1 MITKGLKPAE
11 IALLDAAGL
20 APDAVRAIAREAES
34 LRWLFLKRP
43 GATMMWWGLG
53 VVAAVVIGGLFA
65 ATGWWGSLAAP
76 ALAAGSQLIISLAD
90 IEINAAKS
98 EDPPRWAARKLAV
111 LAIKARAMTVPEN
124 SEAFAELKAHAEA
137 GSGLS
142 SPWSVMRTIAR
153 RMEAPKGGAAAGSA
167 ARSRPADPHGVW
179 PTLRFGLVVVAVV
192 VIIVTLAL
200 GARPF

>member
-1 MITKGLKPAE
+1 MITRGLKPAE
-11 IALLDAAGL
+11 IALLDAAGF

-53 VVAAVVIGGLFA
+53 IVAAVVIGGLFA

-76 ALAAGSQLIISLAD
+76 ALAAGSQLILSLAD
-90 IEINAAKS
+90 IEINAPKS
-98 EDPPRWAARKLAV
+98 DNPPRWAARKLAV
-111 LAIKARAMTVPEN
+111 LAIKANAMTVPEN

-137 GSGLS
+137 DGAQS
-142 SPWSVMRTIAR
+142 SAWSVMGATAR
-153 RMEAPKGGAAAGSA
+153 RMAAAKGGAAPESA

-179 PTLRFGLVVVAVV
+179 PTLRFGAIILAVV
-192 VIIVTLAL
+192 VIILTLAL